1 MASSAQGGAAVKVVV
16 VYESFWGNT
25 AAIARAVAE
34 GFGPEACALS
44 TAEAAPPALAGVD
57 LIVAGSPVLGFALPS
72 EGMRANMATTFGAP
86 RPADLSG
93 PSMRSWLEELAPG
106 HGRCATFETAF
117 RWSPGGATSA
127 LGRGLEHAGY
137 RPIVKGRRFV
147 VAGKFGPLRDGELDR
162 ARQWGAELARTAA
175 ALPG

>member
-1 MASSAQGGAAVKVVV
+1 MKVVV

-25 AAIARAVAE
+25 AAIARAIAE

-44 TAEAAPPALAGVD
+44 TAEAVPAALAGVD
-57 LIVAGSPVLGFALPS
+57 LIVAGSPVLRFQLPS

-93 PSMRSWLEELAPG
+93 PSMRTWLEELATG
-106 HGRCATFETAF
+106 HGRFAAFETAF

-127 LGRGLEHAGY
+127 VSRGLERAGY
-137 RPIVKGRRFV
+137 RPLVKGRRFV
-147 VAGKFGPLRDGELDR
+147 VAGKFGPLRSGEPDR
-162 ARQWGAELARTAA
+162 ARRWGAELARSAGYQ
-175 ALPG
+175 PGS

>member
-1 MASSAQGGAAVKVVV
+1 VPVKVVV

-44 TAEAAPPALAGVD
+44 TAEAVPPALAGAD

-162 ARQWGAELARTAA
+162 ACQWGAELARAAA

>member
-1 MASSAQGGAAVKVVV
+1 MKVVV

-25 AAIARAVAE
+25 AAIARAIAE

-44 TAEAAPPALAGVD
+44 TAEAVPAALAGVD
-57 LIVAGSPVLGFALPS
+57 LIVAGSPVLGFQLPS

-93 PSMRSWLEELAPG
+93 PSMRTWLEELATG
-106 HGRCATFETAF
+106 HGRFAAFETAF

-127 LGRGLEHAGY
+127 VSRGLERAGY
-137 RPIVKGRRFV
+137 RPLVKGRRFV
-147 VAGKFGPLRDGELDR
+147 VAGKFGPLRSGEPDR
-162 ARQWGAELARTAA
+162 ARRWGAELARSAGYQ
-175 ALPG
+175 PGS